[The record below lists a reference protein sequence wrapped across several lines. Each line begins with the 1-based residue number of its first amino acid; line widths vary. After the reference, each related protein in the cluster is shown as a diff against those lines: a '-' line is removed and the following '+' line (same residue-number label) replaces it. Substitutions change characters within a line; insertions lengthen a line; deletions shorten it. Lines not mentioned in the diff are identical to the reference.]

1 MIKYTIKGWD
11 KMDNI
16 NIEFDGTEKNKNEIV
31 YNNVIKAMD
40 DMDLSKDEQIDYLK
54 NKIAT
59 FENDLKNRY
68 IMAITVIC
76 GLLLL
81 IFGIYL
87 LLTANK
93 VLGTIV
99 IIASFVIVTAKLLLV
114 IRKITKDKNSKYDR
128 IEYLKTILD
137 KKLK

>member
-1 MIKYTIKGWD
+1 
-11 KMDNI
+11 MDNI

-40 DMDLSKDEQIDYLK
+40 EMDLSKDEQIDYLK

-59 FENDLKNRY
+59 FESDLKNRY
-68 IMAITVIC
+68 VMAITIIC

-87 LLTANK
+87 LLTTNT

-99 IIASFVIVTAKLLLV
+99 IIASFVIVTLKLLLV

>member
-1 MIKYTIKGWD
+1 
-11 KMDNI
+11 MDNI